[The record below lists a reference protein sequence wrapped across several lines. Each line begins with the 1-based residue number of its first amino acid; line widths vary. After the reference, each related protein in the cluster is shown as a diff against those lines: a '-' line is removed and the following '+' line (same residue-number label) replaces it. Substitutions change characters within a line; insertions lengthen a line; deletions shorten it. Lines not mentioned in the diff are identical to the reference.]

1 MATTPIEHI
10 ESLRV
15 GSVIFVSPSEIKIRL
30 DAEAPDS
37 VALNTGLPVKFPR
50 VNNYLIIPS
59 DCAYVVCQVVW
70 AQLVQVEV
78 GSSFDKSIV
87 GLPRSSRILSL
98 SPLATIIFEFLF
110 CASAQGEDSKE
121 KKGCG
126 GKEEWK
132 ENPFVN
138 FGTKAPQALRHGS
151 ADCPWSIRCR
161 GYGFLRGRPGFLF
174 GRASRAAFFGSTAG
188 LKSGYF
194 AM

>member
-98 SPLATIIFEFLF
+98 SPLGML
-110 CASAQGEDSKE
+110 AQGD
-121 KKGCG
+121 KGLRFTSVTSETKRKSPEVNASFVAVGSVWHVGDHCG
-126 GKEEWK
+126 
-132 ENPFVN
+132 
-138 FGTKAPQALRHGS
+138 
-151 ADCPWSIRCR
+151 DCRI
-161 GYGFLRGRPGFLF
+161 
-174 GRASRAAFFGSTAG
+174 AA
-188 LKSGYF
+188 
-194 AM
+194 